1 MLLSIGSRP
10 FPKYNRAILLII
22 TTLLIFHRGV
32 PVAVAQL
39 GTSLSSAKSSRG
51 ENTRRL
57 GGKSSKA
64 SKFRKSSKSSKFRK
78 SSKSS
83 KFSKSSRN
91 KSSKSSPFL
100 HAVVSSVLRST
111 NPSPTNQDMVDWFL
125 DESNHSGI
133 IARAFNQLQVRM
145 LLLAAK

>member
-10 FPKYNRAILLII
+10 FLKYNRAILLMI
-22 TTLLIFHRGV
+22 TTLLIFHRDV
-32 PVAVAQL
+32 PVAFAQL

-78 SSKSS
+78 SSK
-83 KFSKSSRN
+83 FSKSSRN

-100 HAVVSSVLRST
+100 HAVVSSVLGST
-111 NPSPTNQDMVDWFL
+111 NPSPTYQDAVDWFM
-125 DESNHSGI
+125 DEENHSGI
-133 IARAFNQLQVRM
+133 RAMNFNQLQVRM
-145 LLLAAK
+145 LLAAKQQEV